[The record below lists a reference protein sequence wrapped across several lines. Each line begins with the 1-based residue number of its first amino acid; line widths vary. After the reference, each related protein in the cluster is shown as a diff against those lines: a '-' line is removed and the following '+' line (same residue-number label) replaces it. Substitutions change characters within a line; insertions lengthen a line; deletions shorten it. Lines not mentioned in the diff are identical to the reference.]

1 MEDKHKETTSAGGVV
16 MNSKGEVLV
25 VSQGG
30 TSWSLPKGHVEVGED
45 SLKAAKREIYEES
58 GIKKLNLIKEFPVY
72 KRFRLQNGGDDV
84 TELKTIIMFFF
95 ETQEMI
101 LKPIDKENP
110 EARWVTK
117 EEVAGLLT
125 HPKDKEFFLS
135 IRDKI

>member
-45 SLKAAKREIYEES
+45 SLKAAKREI
-58 GIKKLNLIKEFPVY
+58 
-72 KRFRLQNGGDDV
+72 
-84 TELKTIIMFFF
+84 
-95 ETQEMI
+95 
-101 LKPIDKENP
+101 
-110 EARWVTK
+110 
-117 EEVAGLLT
+117 AGLLT